1 MNHLKLLL
9 GFAALF
15 LSSCPQSSIA
25 RDSPFTRHGTGPRY
39 WIAYEE
45 CFVTNVPLSEER
57 WKANIDW
64 MEKTFKPYGYD
75 MICNDGWIEAAQTV
89 NENGYITKYNS
100 DWKNGFSY
108 WARYLQERDMKM
120 GVYYNPM
127 WLTRAAYEQNLP
139 VKGTSYRTRDIV
151 GYKSFNDP
159 LYWVDV
165 DKPGAK
171 EWIQNYVRYFKEM
184 GVTYLRIDFLENYET
199 NYGTRRYEQALAW
212 IAEAAGDDLFLSLV
226 MPHCYNHAKTELKYG
241 DMIRIDDDC
250 FDGDWDFVSNRR
262 RGQQKDHWP
271 QFGNAFDGF
280 IGFADVGARG
290 QMILDGDFMRMN
302 KLAND
307 NERRFLFSLMIMGGS
322 ALAIADQYDTIGDHA
337 WVYQNP
343 EMNELNSLGFAAKP
357 LSYDFRDAAN
367 SSRWIG
373 QLPNGDWVVGLFNR
387 ESTPQTRS
395 IDFHRELGIEDGQ
408 AVNVRDLWER
418 KDLGG
423 MSGTYTI
430 ELRPHECKVIRIQ
443 HNTLKI
449 EAETASVRG
458 GAKSIK

>member
-1 MNHLKLLL
+1 
-9 GFAALF
+9 
-15 LSSCPQSSIA
+15 
-25 RDSPFTRHGTGPRY
+25 
-39 WIAYEE
+39 
-45 CFVTNVPLSEER
+45 
-57 WKANIDW
+57 
-64 MEKTFKPYGYD
+64 
-75 MICNDGWIEAAQTV
+75 
-89 NENGYITKYNS
+89 
-100 DWKNGFSY
+100 
-108 WARYLQERDMKM
+108 
-120 GVYYNPM
+120 
-127 WLTRAAYEQNLP
+127 
-139 VKGTSYRTRDIV
+139 
-151 GYKSFNDP
+151 
-159 LYWVDV
+159 
-165 DKPGAK
+165 
-171 EWIQNYVRYFKEM
+171 
-184 GVTYLRIDFLENYET
+184 
-199 NYGTRRYEQALAW
+199 
-212 IAEAAGDDLFLSLV
+212 

-395 IDFHRELGIEDGQ
+395 IDFRRELGIEDGQ

-423 MSGTYTI
+423 MSGTYTV

>member
-75 MICNDGWIEAAQTV
+75 MICNDGWIETAQTV

-108 WARYLQERDMKM
+108 WTKYLQERGMKM

-139 VKGTSYRTRDIV
+139 VKGTSYHTRDIV

-184 GVTYLRIDFLENYET
+184 GVAYLRIDFLENYET

-343 EMNELNSLGFAAKP
+343 EMNELNSLG
-357 LSYDFRDAAN
+357 
-367 SSRWIG
+367 
-373 QLPNGDWVVGLFNR
+373 LPPN
-387 ESTPQTRS
+387 
-395 IDFHRELGIEDGQ
+395 H
-408 AVNVRDLWER
+408 
-418 KDLGG
+418 
-423 MSGTYTI
+423 
-430 ELRPHECKVIRIQ
+430 
-443 HNTLKI
+443 
-449 EAETASVRG
+449 
-458 GAKSIK
+458 